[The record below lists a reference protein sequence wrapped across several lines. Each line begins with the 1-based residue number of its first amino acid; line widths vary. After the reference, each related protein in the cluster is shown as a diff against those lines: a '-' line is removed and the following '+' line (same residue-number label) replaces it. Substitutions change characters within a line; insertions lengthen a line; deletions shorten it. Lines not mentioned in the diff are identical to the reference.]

1 MARMKFLSAAL
12 TAAFLL
18 AIVSVARAAIK
29 TEAVTYQEG
38 QAKAHSLIVYDDS
51 VSGKRP
57 GVLVV
62 PEWWGLNDY
71 PRMRA
76 KMLAQ
81 MGYAAMAVDIYGD
94 GKVTADPKQA
104 GRGPTRWRQATARSC
119 ALVSRPHSPGSKA
132 IRTWTQARPQ
142 RSDTA
147 SAARLCWNSRAAA
160 PRLTASS
167 VFMATTTPRIRPNLA
182 G

>member
-12 TAAFLL
+12 TAALLL
-18 AIVSVARAAIK
+18 AIAGVARAAIK
-29 TEAVTYQEG
+29 TEAVTYREG
-38 QAKAHSLIVYDDS
+38 QAKAHSFIVYDDS

-81 MGYAAMAVDIYGD
+81 LGYVALAVDIYGD
-94 GKVTADPKQA
+94 GRVTADPKQA
-104 GRGPTRWRQATARSC
+104 GAWADALEAGDRAGRRAGGRRPRGAALSYRSRTRQAQKRSARGP
-119 ALVSRPHSPGSKA
+119 H
-132 IRTWTQARPQ
+132 
-142 RSDTA
+142 
-147 SAARLCWNSRAAA
+147 
-160 PRLTASS
+160 
-167 VFMATTTPRIRPNLA
+167 
-182 G
+182 

>member
-1 MARMKFLSAAL
+1 MQMARIKFVSAAL

-18 AIVSVARAAIK
+18 AIASAARAAIK
-29 TEAVTYQEG
+29 TEAVTYREG
-38 QAKAHSLIVYDDS
+38 QAEAHSFIVYDDS
-51 VSGKRP
+51 LSGRRP

-81 MGYAAMAVDIYGD
+81 LGYVAMAVDIYGD
-94 GKVTADPKQA
+94 SKVTADPEQA
-104 GRGPTRWRQATARSC
+104 GAWADALEAGDRADS
-119 ALVSRPHSPGSKA
+119 ALVSRPRSPGSRT
-132 IRTWTQARPQ
+132 IRAWTQPRPP

-147 SAARLCWNSRAAA
+147 SAAQPCWNLRAVA
-160 PRLTASS
+160 PR
-167 VFMATTTPRIRPNLA
+167 
-182 G
+182 

>member
-104 GRGPTRWRQATARSC
+104 GRVGRRAGGRRPRGAAHSYRGRTRQAQKRSARG
-119 ALVSRPHSPGSKA
+119 PK
-132 IRTWTQARPQ
+132 QD
-142 RSDTA
+142 RSDRILLR
-147 SAARLCWNSRAAA
+147 RLDCAGTRAQ
-160 PRLTASS
+160 R
-167 VFMATTTPRIRPNLA
+167 RR